1 MLKLGEEK
9 LKVVED
15 IHGSPKEGHK
25 KFFSH
30 LYMLEKVNPG
40 TKTSLLLDAEKG
52 SNTYLLLYELPLK
65 GFSTCRRSLLWM
77 QLLRRPWM
85 VVF

>member
-15 IHGSPKEGHK
+15 IHGSPKEGYK
-25 KFFSH
+25 KLFSH

-65 GFSTCRRSLLWM
+65 GFST
-77 QLLRRPWM
+77 
-85 VVF
+85 